1 MKQTNQAT
9 SKLNVQIKIALLGT
23 ISFLLM
29 FLEFPILP
37 AAPFLKIDFSDLPAL
52 LGTFALGPIAGIAVE
67 LIKNILVVLIKG
79 TTTAGIGEF
88 ANFVIGTV
96 WVIVAGVIYQ
106 RMRTIKG
113 AILGLSLGT
122 VALTIA
128 GLLGNYYVFLP
139 LYNKI
144 VPVLSPEIIN
154 YLVTIIL
161 PFNLIKGVGIS
172 IVTLVLYKRVSPILY
187 SQPIINTKKIT
198 N

>member
-23 ISFLLM
+23 IAFLLM

-79 TTTAGIGEF
+79 TSTAGIGEF
-88 ANFVIGTV
+88 ANFVIGAV
-96 WVIVAGVIYQ
+96 WVIVAGFIYK
-106 RMRTIKG
+106 RNRTIKG

-122 VALTIA
+122 IALTIA
-128 GLLGNYYVFLP
+128 GLLGNYYIFLP

-161 PFNLIKGVGIS
+161 PFNLIKGVGVS
-172 IVTLVLYKRVSPILY
+172 VVTLVLYKKVSPILY
-187 SQPIINTKKIT
+187 NETTINAKKIT

>member
-1 MKQTNQAT
+1 MKQTNQAS

-23 ISFLLM
+23 IAFLLM

-52 LGTFALGPIAGIAVE
+52 LGTFALGPIAGIVIE
-67 LIKNILVVLIKG
+67 LIKNILHVLIKG
-79 TTTAGIGEF
+79 SSTALIGEL
-88 ANFVIGTV
+88 ANFVIGSV
-96 WVIVAGVIYQ
+96 WVVVAGFIYK
-106 RMRTIKG
+106 RNRTIKG
-113 AILGLSLGT
+113 AIIGLVLGT
-122 VALTIA
+122 IALTIA

-144 VPVLSPEIIN
+144 VPSLSAEIIN

-161 PFNLIKGVGIS
+161 PFNLIKGVGVS
-172 IVTLVLYKRVSPILY
+172 IVTLGLYKKVSPILY
-187 SQPIINTKKIT
+187 SEPTINVKKMA

>member
-29 FLEFPILP
+29 FFEFPILP

-79 TTTAGIGEF
+79 TSTAGIGEF
-88 ANFVIGTV
+88 ANFVIGAV
-96 WVIVAGVIYQ
+96 WVIVAGFTYK
-106 RMRTIKG
+106 RNRTIKG

-122 VALTIA
+122 IALTIA

-154 YLVTIIL
+154 YLITIIL
-161 PFNLIKGVGIS
+161 PFNLIKGIGVS
-172 IVTLVLYKRVSPILY
+172 AVTLALYKKVSPILY
-187 SQPIINTKKIT
+187 SQPPINAKKIT

>member
-1 MKQTNQAT
+1 MKQTNQTT

-52 LGTFALGPIAGIAVE
+52 LGTFALGPVAGIAIE

-79 TTTAGIGEF
+79 TSTAGIGEF
-88 ANFVIGTV
+88 ANFVIGVV
-96 WVIVAGVIYQ
+96 WVIVAGVIYK

-122 VALTIA
+122 IALTIA

-161 PFNLIKGVGIS
+161 PFNLIKGVGVS
-172 IVTLVLYKRVSPILY
+172 VVTLALYKKVSPILY
-187 SQPIINTKKIT
+187 NETALNAKKIT

>member
-122 VALTIA
+122 IALTIA